1 MDLFG
6 IWPSINCAIMS
17 AVQNQCYGALSKLV
31 NKAIEDSSRKQ
42 QLKIHISKGDRVA
55 PNIPWEIK
63 HKEWLAG
70 SL

>member
-1 MDLFG
+1 
-6 IWPSINCAIMS
+6 MS

-63 HKEWLAG
+63 HKE
-70 SL
+70 